1 MKIERMNYSRGAW
14 RLLDDNGNDV
24 YWQKPMDHPD
34 LGQTW
39 VTMPVC
45 GETKAECITETLAL
59 LSLALRRLRAGHCAA
74 PDRSIAPARPPQA
87 A

>member
-1 MKIERMNYSRGAW
+1 MRIERKNYSRGAW

-24 YWQKPMDHPD
+24 YWQKPMKHPD

-39 VTMPVC
+39 VTAPVC
-45 GETKAECITETLAL
+45 GETKAECIAETLEL
-59 LSLALRRLRAGHCAA
+59 LSLALRRLRAGRCSA
-74 PDRSIAPARPPQA
+74 PDMASDPAPTQA